1 MQEEAPCR
9 GNCVQKVSAKGPGD
23 EVPSAE
29 QGSIVQ
35 SGRDREGMT
44 SGRIFT
50 WASVVVNKGSLEA
63 EEKCGPKVSRWGK
76 EG

>member
-1 MQEEAPCR
+1 M
-9 GNCVQKVSAKGPGD
+9 QKVSAKGPGD

-44 SGRIFT
+44 AGRIFT
-50 WASVVVNKGSLEA
+50 WASVVVNRGSLEA
-63 EEKCGPKVSRWGK
+63 EEKCGPKVSRYGQRGLRK
-76 EG
+76 VA